1 MDIFECIRT
10 RRSIRKYKE
19 KPVEWDKVVNLLEA
33 GKFAPSAGNLQN
45 VQFLVVKDEEKR
57 KKIAEASLQQRW
69 MENAPIHIVVCSE
82 PEKYKRFYGVRGE
95 RLYNIQG
102 CASAIENI
110 LLSAHSLGLGACWV
124 GAFDDDAIRR
134 ILTIPEHVM
143 LHAIITIGYA
153 DETPEMPQKY
163 RIEHIVFL
171 ENWGQRKK
179 IPLSSLGWWS
189 VRTEKAVNDTKRKIK
204 KIHKKIKSKR

>member
-1 MDIFECIRT
+1 M
-10 RRSIRKYKE
+10 E
-19 KPVEWDKVVNLLEA
+19 K
-33 GKFAPSAGNLQN
+33 
-45 VQFLVVKDEEKR
+45 
-57 KKIAEASLQQRW
+57 
-69 MENAPIHIVVCSE
+69 APIHIIICSE

-102 CASAIENI
+102 CAAAVENI

-134 ILTIPEHVM
+134 ILTVPEHVM

-153 DETPEMPQKY
+153 DEIPEMPQKY

-171 ENWGQRKK
+171 ESWGQRKK
-179 IPLSSLGWWS
+179 IPLASLGWLS
-189 VRTEKAVNDTKRKIK
+189 SKTEKTVKDTKRNIRKMHRKINK
-204 KIHKKIKSKR
+204 KIRSKQ